1 MHAIQCMYKFNLINF
16 NVSLNVRFSLRC
28 IPQANV
34 HACMPTHSVDGCY
47 FNNDLD
53 EETGGYEYDPD
64 YIEQAFFEPA
74 TREEELLQQ
83 IVELKV
89 ENIPEKDVE

>member
-1 MHAIQCMYKFNLINF
+1 
-16 NVSLNVRFSLRC
+16 
-28 IPQANV
+28 
-34 HACMPTHSVDGCY
+34 MPTHRVDGCY
-47 FNNDLD
+47 FNNGSD

-64 YIEQAFFEPA
+64 YKEQAFFEPA

-89 ENIPEKDVE
+89 ERISEKNVE